1 MNIYN
6 YLGGVDLLL
15 WLQRASYSINI
26 NRLRLGM
33 VCTVT
38 VARSAEF
45 LTFRVELGIRELGLP
60 SQVLKDRSLHTS
72 FLLLAFLPSYGS
84 DYFLGHVVQLVKGS

>member
-1 MNIYN
+1 MNDRYGFIIIHISMNIYN

-38 VARSAEF
+38 VAE
-45 LTFRVELGIRELGLP
+45 
-60 SQVLKDRSLHTS
+60 VLNS
-72 FLLLAFLPSYGS
+72 
-84 DYFLGHVVQLVKGS
+84 